1 MQNAWELDRL
11 VYLEGAL
18 TMSSSEKIAIA
29 AHLHVLLRRKTGRV
43 TDTEWMATNQEYA
56 HEIAHIAREKAS
68 EEGNAEL
75 GIWADKL
82 EEVMASSGPAAPRPL
97 IQRMSEAAKEHS
109 ARAYLYGSSQADAAS
124 LQIQNAPRYV
134 KGLR

>member
-1 MQNAWELDRL
+1 
-11 VYLEGAL
+11 
-18 TMSSSEKIAIA
+18 MSSSERIAIA

-56 HEIAHIAREKAS
+56 HEIAQLAREKSA

-82 EEVMASSGPAAPRPL
+82 EAVMSAAPLQAPQTL
-97 IQRMSEAAKEHS
+97 AEQQAYAALNRQDYDNSGANAAQVSKE
-109 ARAYLYGSSQADAAS
+109 
-124 LQIQNAPRYV
+124 APRYV
-134 KGLR
+134 TGLR

>member
-1 MQNAWELDRL
+1 
-11 VYLEGAL
+11 
-18 TMSSSEKIAIA
+18 MSSSERIAIA

-56 HEIAHIAREKAS
+56 HEIAQLAREKS
-68 EEGNAEL
+68 TEEGNADL

-82 EEVMASSGPAAPRPL
+82 EEVMRSAGPAVPRPL
-97 IQRMSEAAKEHS
+97 IQRMSDAAKGHGARS
-109 ARAYLYGSSQADAAS
+109 LNSHAPAAPAVDSSRAYLFVDPG
-124 LQIQNAPRYV
+124 IQRQTEPRYV

>member
-1 MQNAWELDRL
+1 
-11 VYLEGAL
+11 
-18 TMSSSEKIAIA
+18 MSSSERIAVA

-56 HEIAHIAREKAS
+56 HEIAQLAREKSA

-82 EEVMASSGPAAPRPL
+82 EEVMRTTGPAVARPL
-97 IQRMSEAAKEHS
+97 IQRMSEAAKVHGARS
-109 ARAYLYGSSQADAAS
+109 LNSPPQAAPADASRAYLFVDAG
-124 LQIQNAPRYV
+124 IQRQNEPRYV